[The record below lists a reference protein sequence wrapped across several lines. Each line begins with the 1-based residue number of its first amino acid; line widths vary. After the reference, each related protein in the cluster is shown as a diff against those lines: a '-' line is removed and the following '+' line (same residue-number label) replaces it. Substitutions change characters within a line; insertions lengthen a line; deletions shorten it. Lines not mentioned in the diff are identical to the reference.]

1 MSVEILVFL
10 SVPLIIKSHRCEE
23 NPWFDFK
30 SIATLHNT
38 LKHNLIA
45 ANIPLYGCQLAPS
58 MCCNAMK
65 AEAVIVF

>member
-1 MSVEILVFL
+1 MREE
-10 SVPLIIKSHRCEE
+10 EE

-30 SIATLHNT
+30 SIAHATHT

-58 MCCNAMK
+58 ICCNAMK